1 MMGYVS
7 PLKKKPG
14 VARRIVNNES
24 AMSISTG
31 KQSNDFKQSVAKR
44 LIKNS
49 IFIAVSRGVQIISSY
64 FVLIAIVRYL
74 PVKQYGEYA
83 FVVALVTSIMA
94 LTYFGIQQ
102 VMIREIAK
110 DRGNARHYFGVSIIL
125 RAILSF
131 IAASVLIVLVQFMDL
146 SNLVIGAIIIA
157 IASEFFLTFSMLSK
171 AVFQAYEKMKYEP
184 LVALIYSIVLATSVM
199 IIIYLDMGF
208 IWLFIALAFSNLVQV
223 IVAVYIVS
231 TRFVIPIF
239 RIDKASFKIFL
250 KDSCVIGIGIFF
262 YLNLFRINI
271 LMLKWFGSI
280 NDVAFFHAPHNL
292 IMQLQVLPF
301 ALITALFP
309 VFSRLFHDN
318 PTEMVD
324 IYEKVFK
331 YLFIFSI
338 MFAMC
343 FSLFSKEII
352 EIVFG
357 SKYSQSVIILTIL
370 AWALIPLSMDMFLN
384 AVLIAMNKQ
393 KYAVIYGGSALA
405 INILAAVV
413 FVPLYGFLSATCLA
427 LFSYVFV
434 FFFSLY
440 YVTRHGFPVVLDR
453 ITVKT
458 AVAGTLSAAAIMLLK
473 PVSIFLAAPVGIII
487 YFGMI
492 MKMKVLPLNEI
503 ILKKDIVSL
512 KWII

>member
-1 MMGYVS
+1 MNKS
-7 PLKKKPG
+7 TDKRP
-14 VARRIVNNES
+14 NEY
-24 AMSISTG
+24 
-31 KQSNDFKQSVAKR
+31 KR
-44 LIKNS
+44 SGTKMLIENS
-49 IFIAVSRGVQIISSY
+49 IFIAASRGIQIVSSY
-64 FVLIAIVRYL
+64 FVLIVIVRYL

-83 FVVALVTSIMA
+83 FVIALVTSIMA

-110 DRGNARHYFGVSIIL
+110 GRDNAEHFVGVSIIL
-125 RAILSF
+125 RFCLSI
-131 IAASVLIVLVQFMDL
+131 IAALILIVLIQFMDL
-146 SNLVIGAIIIA
+146 SSMIIAAIFIA

-184 LVALIYSIVLATSVM
+184 LVTLIYSIVLATCVI

-208 IWLFIALAFSNLVQV
+208 IWLFIALAFSNFVQV
-223 IVAVYIVS
+223 IAAVYIVS

-239 RIDKASFKIFL
+239 KVDKALFKIFL
-250 KDSCVIGIGIFF
+250 KDSCVIGLGIFF

-271 LMLKWFGSI
+271 LMLKWFGSPD
-280 NDVAFFHAPHNL
+280 DVAFFHAPHNL
-292 IMQLQVLPF
+292 ILQLQVLPF

-309 VFSRLFHDN
+309 VFSRLIHDD
-318 PTEMVD
+318 PAEMVN

-331 YLFIFSI
+331 HLFIFSI

-343 FSLFSKEII
+343 FSLYAKEII

-357 SKYSQSVIILTIL
+357 SRYSQSVVIL
-370 AWALIPLSMDMFLN
+370 AILSWAIIPLSMDMFFN

-413 FVPLYGFLSATCLA
+413 FVPMYGFLAATCLA

-440 YVTRHGFPVVLDR
+440 YITRHGFPVVLDR
-453 ITVKT
+453 IAVKT
-458 AVAGTLSAAAIMLLK
+458 AVAGSLSAAAIMLLK
-473 PVSIFLAAPVGIII
+473 PVSIFIAAPIGIIV
-487 YFGMI
+487 YLGMLE
-492 MKMKVLPLNEI
+492 KMKIMSLGELINRKKSD
-503 ILKKDIVSL
+503 ILEPEKLQV
-512 KWII
+512 